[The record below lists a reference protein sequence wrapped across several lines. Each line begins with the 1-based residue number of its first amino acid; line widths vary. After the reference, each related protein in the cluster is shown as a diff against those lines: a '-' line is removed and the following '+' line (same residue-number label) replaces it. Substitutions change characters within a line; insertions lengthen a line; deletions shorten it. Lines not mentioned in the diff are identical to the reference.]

1 MRTDQLHQDLAT
13 IGRNGVDKIIAM
25 RGALLHAKR
34 CILLD
39 RTALAD
45 AHMDPRTN
53 RVEDE
58 AVEALAEYD
67 DVLARIDAALD
78 A

>member
-1 MRTDQLHQDLAT
+1 MKTDQLHQDLAT
-13 IGRNGVDKIIAM
+13 IGRNGIGKIIAM

-39 RTALAD
+39 RTALAE

-58 AVEALAEYD
+58 AVGALAEYD
-67 DVLARIDAALD
+67 EVLARIDAALV